1 MPENPV
7 IPAKGPC
14 FLLFLSQTSNHE
26 EQHGMTDY
34 NSEFPHIDLEQERKE
49 ILKAF
54 KGLLRATKTRNR
66 ESTKM
71 IRKAFDVAV
80 EAHKDMRRKSG
91 EPYIYH
97 PIAVARI
104 CAEEMGLG
112 ATSVVCAL
120 LHDTVEDTHITLED
134 VEDLFGAKVRRIID
148 GLTKIPEV
156 FDENAS
162 IQAENFRKM
171 ILTISDDIRVVL
183 IKLADRLHNM
193 RTLGSMRADKQLKIA
208 SETKFLYAPLAHRLG
223 LYSIKTELE
232 DLSFKYTEPD
242 VYQAIENSLKSTQD
256 VRNRFIRRFVHPI
269 REALLH
275 EGYVFD
281 IKARTKSISS
291 IHRKMVT
298 KGIPFEEVYD
308 LFAVRI
314 IVETP
319 VELEKPDCW
328 RIYSIVTDFYQPS
341 PERLRDWISTPR
353 ANGYESLHT
362 TVMSPQGKWVE
373 VQIRSKRMDEIA
385 EKGLA
390 AHYKYKENKN
400 EDSKFDRWVAE
411 IRELI
416 ENPDV
421 SAMDFVNEFKLNL
434 FSDEIY
440 VFTPKGDLRVLPTG
454 ATILDFAY
462 DIHTAIGDKCIGAK
476 VNTKLMP
483 LSYQLQNGDQVE
495 IITSSK
501 QKPNEEWLRF
511 VVSARAKQKIK
522 SSLNEERKSIALD
535 GKEILER
542 KFKQYNIRFQNENI
556 QFLEKFFKMPTVTE
570 LYFRIAKGKIDLTK
584 LREIENVNGMLQL
597 EKKESAVPKD
607 KHELDVYPKINKKE
621 DTIIIGEDFKN
632 IQYKLAKCCSPI
644 PGDAVFGFITIN
656 EGIKIH
662 RNNCP
667 NAEHLMSK
675 MAYRCIKAR
684 WKSQELTAHIA
695 SLRLVGIDNVGI
707 VNKITAIISNQLNVN
722 MKSISFEA
730 NDGLF
735 EGRIQVMVYDRE
747 HLEQLIRNFEMIEG
761 VKRVE
766 RWDIDTAEETIT

>member
-1 MPENPV
+1 MD
-7 IPAKGPC
+7 IT
-14 FLLFLSQTSNHE
+14 Q
-26 EQHGMTDY
+26 
-34 NSEFPHIDLEQERKE
+34 IDLEKERKE
-49 ILKAF
+49 ILNAF
-54 KGLLRATKTRNR
+54 KGLLRATKNRTREN
-66 ESTKM
+66 TKL

-80 EAHKDMRRKSG
+80 DAHKDMRRKSG

-120 LHDTVEDTHITLED
+120 LHDTVEDTHITLQD
-134 VEDLFGAKVRRIID
+134 VEDLFGEKPRRIID

-193 RTLGSMRADKQLKIA
+193 RTLGSMAPDKQLKIA

-223 LYSIKTELE
+223 LYSIKSELD
-232 DLSFKYTEPD
+232 DLAFKYTEPD
-242 VYQAIENSLKSTQD
+242 VYKTIESSLKSTQD
-256 VRNRFIRRFVHPI
+256 VRNRFIRRFTHPI

-281 IKARTKSISS
+281 VKVRTKSVSS
-291 IHRKMVT
+291 IWRKMQT
-298 KGIPFEEVYD
+298 KEIPFEEVYD
-308 LFAVRI
+308 LFAIRI
-314 IVETP
+314 IVDTP

-390 AHYKYKENKN
+390 AHYKYKEDKS
-400 EDSKFDRWVAE
+400 EDSKFDRWIAE
-411 IRELI
+411 IRELM
-416 ENPDV
+416 ENPEL
-421 SAMDFVNEFKLNL
+421 SAMDFVNEFKMNL

-440 VFTPKGDLRVLPTG
+440 VFTPKGELRVLPTG

-476 VNTKLMP
+476 VNTKLVP
-483 LSYQLQNGDQVE
+483 LSYQLLNGDQVE
-495 IITSSK
+495 IITSPK
-501 QKPNEEWLRF
+501 QKPSDEWLRF
-511 VVSARAKQKIK
+511 VTSARAKQKIK
-522 SSLNEERKSIALD
+522 TSLNDERKAIALD

-542 KFKQYNIRFQNENI
+542 KLKQFNIRFQLENI
-556 QFLEKFFKMPTVTE
+556 QILEKFFGMPSSTE
-570 LYFRIAKGKIDLTK
+570 LYFRIAKGKIDLNK
-584 LREIENVNGMLQL
+584 LREIENVNGILQL
-597 EKKESAVPKD
+597 EKKSTAPKD

-621 DTIIIGEDFKN
+621 DIIIIGEDFKN
-632 IQYKLAKCCSPI
+632 IQYKLAKCCNPI

-675 MAYRCIKAR
+675 MAYRCVKAK
-684 WKSQELTAHIA
+684 WKKEDLVSHLA
-695 SLRLVGIDNVGI
+695 SLRLIGIDDVGI
-707 VNKITAIISNQLNVN
+707 VNKITEIISNQHNVN

-735 EGRIQVMVYDRE
+735 EGKIKVLVYDRE
-747 HLEQLIRNFEMIEG
+747 HLDLLTQKFELIEG

-766 RWDIDTAEETIT
+766 RWDSEEEEEQPILN

>member
-1 MPENPV
+1 MD
-7 IPAKGPC
+7 I
-14 FLLFLSQTSNHE
+14 Q
-26 EQHGMTDY
+26 
-34 NSEFPHIDLEQERKE
+34 HIDLEKERKE
-49 ILKAF
+49 ILNAF
-54 KGLLRATKTRNR
+54 KGLLRATKNR
-66 ESTKM
+66 SRENTKM

-80 EAHKDMRRKSG
+80 DAHKDMRRKSG

-120 LHDTVEDTHITLED
+120 LHDTVEDTHITLQD
-134 VEDLFGAKVRRIID
+134 VEDLFGEKARTIID

-171 ILTISDDIRVVL
+171 ILTISGDIRVVL

-193 RTLGSMRADKQLKIA
+193 RTLGSMRPDKQLKIA

-223 LYSIKTELE
+223 LYSIKSELD
-232 DLSFKYTEPD
+232 DLAFKYTEPE
-242 VYQAIENSLKSTQD
+242 VYKQIESNLKSTQD
-256 VRNRFIRRFVHPI
+256 VRNRFIRRFTQPI
-269 REALLH
+269 REALIH

-281 IKARTKSISS
+281 MKVRTKSISS
-291 IHRKMVT
+291 IWRKMQT

-308 LFAVRI
+308 LFAIRI
-314 IVETP
+314 IVDTP

-328 RIYSIVTDFYQPS
+328 RIYSIVTDYYQPS

-390 AHYKYKENKN
+390 AHYKYKEDKS
-400 EDSKFDRWVAE
+400 EDSKFDRWIAE
-411 IRELI
+411 IRELM
-416 ENPDV
+416 ENPDL
-421 SAMDFVNEFKLNL
+421 SAMDFVNEFKMNL

-440 VFTPKGDLRVLPTG
+440 VFTPKGELRVLPTG

-476 VNTKLMP
+476 VNTKLVP
-483 LSYQLQNGDQVE
+483 LSYQLHNGDQVE
-495 IITSSK
+495 IITSAK
-501 QKPNEEWLRF
+501 QKPTDEWLRF
-511 VVSARAKQKIK
+511 VTSARAKQKIK
-522 SSLNEERKSIALD
+522 SSLNEERKAIALD

-542 KFKQYNIRFQNENI
+542 KFKQFNIRFQLDNI
-556 QFLEKFFKMPTVTE
+556 QVLETFFGMPSTTE

-584 LREIENVNGMLQL
+584 IREIENVNGILQL
-597 EKKESAVPKD
+597 EKKGSLPKD

-621 DTIIIGEDFKN
+621 DVIVIGEDFKN
-632 IQYKLAKCCSPI
+632 IQYKLAKCCNPI

-662 RNNCP
+662 RNNCA

-675 MAYRCIKAR
+675 MAYRCVKAK
-684 WKSQELTAHIA
+684 WKSKELVSHLA
-695 SLRLVGIDNVGI
+695 SLRLVGIDNIGI
-707 VNKITAIISNQLNVN
+707 VNRITEIISNQHNVN

-735 EGRIQVMVYDRE
+735 EGKIQVLVYDKE
-747 HLEQLIRNFEMIEG
+747 HLDQLIGKFELIEG
-761 VKRVE
+761 VRRVE
-766 RWDIDTAEETIT
+766 RWDNQEEDQSNLR

>member
-1 MPENPV
+1 MD
-7 IPAKGPC
+7 IT
-14 FLLFLSQTSNHE
+14 Q
-26 EQHGMTDY
+26 
-34 NSEFPHIDLEQERKE
+34 IDLEKERKE
-49 ILKAF
+49 ILNAF
-54 KGLLRATKTRNR
+54 KGLLRATKNRTREN
-66 ESTKM
+66 TKL

-80 EAHKDMRRKSG
+80 DAHKDMRRKSG

-120 LHDTVEDTHITLED
+120 LHDTVEDTHITLQD
-134 VEDLFGAKVRRIID
+134 VEDLFGEKARRIID

-193 RTLGSMRADKQLKIA
+193 RTLESMAPDKQLKIA

-223 LYSIKTELE
+223 LYSIKSELD
-232 DLSFKYTEPD
+232 DLAFKYTEPE
-242 VYQAIENSLKSTQD
+242 VYKNIESNLKSTQD
-256 VRNRFIRRFVHPI
+256 VRNRFIRRFTHPI

-281 IKARTKSISS
+281 VKVRTKSVSS
-291 IHRKMVT
+291 IWRKMQT
-298 KGIPFEEVYD
+298 KEIPFEEVYD
-308 LFAVRI
+308 LFAIRI
-314 IVETP
+314 IVDTP

-390 AHYKYKENKN
+390 AHYKYKEDKS
-400 EDSKFDRWVAE
+400 EDSKFDRWIAE
-411 IRELI
+411 IRELM
-416 ENPDV
+416 ENPEL
-421 SAMDFVNEFKLNL
+421 SAMDFVNEFKMNL

-440 VFTPKGDLRVLPTG
+440 VFTPKGELRVLPTG

-476 VNTKLMP
+476 VNTKLVP
-483 LSYQLQNGDQVE
+483 LSYQLLNGDQVE
-495 IITSSK
+495 IITSPK
-501 QKPNEEWLRF
+501 QKPSDEWLRF
-511 VVSARAKQKIK
+511 VTSARAKQKIK
-522 SSLNEERKSIALD
+522 TSLNDERKAIALD

-542 KFKQYNIRFQNENI
+542 KLKQFNIRFQLENI
-556 QFLEKFFKMPTVTE
+556 QVLEKFFSMPSPTE
-570 LYFRIAKGKIDLTK
+570 LYFRIAKGKIDLNK
-584 LREIENVNGMLQL
+584 LREIENVNGILQL
-597 EKKESAVPKD
+597 EKKSTAPKD

-621 DTIIIGEDFKN
+621 DIIIIGEDFKN
-632 IQYKLAKCCSPI
+632 IQYKLAKCCNPI

-675 MAYRCIKAR
+675 MAYRCVKAK
-684 WKSQELTAHIA
+684 WKKEDLVSHLA
-695 SLRLVGIDNVGI
+695 SLRLIGIDDVGI
-707 VNKITAIISNQLNVN
+707 VNKITEIISNQHNVN

-735 EGRIQVMVYDRE
+735 EGKIKVLVYDRE
-747 HLEQLIRNFEMIEG
+747 HLDLLTQKFELIEG

-766 RWDIDTAEETIT
+766 RWDSEEEEEQPILS

>member
-1 MPENPV
+1 MKE
-7 IPAKGPC
+7 
-14 FLLFLSQTSNHE
+14 
-26 EQHGMTDY
+26 
-34 NSEFPHIDLEQERKE
+34 IDLEKERLE
-49 ILKAF
+49 ILNAF
-54 KGLLRATKTRNR
+54 KGLLRATKNRTREN
-66 ESTKM
+66 TKM

-134 VEDLFGAKVRRIID
+134 VEDLFGEKARRIID

-193 RTLGSMRADKQLKIA
+193 RTLDSMRPDKQLKIA

-223 LYSIKTELE
+223 LYSIKSELE
-232 DLSFKYTEPD
+232 DLSFKYTEPETYRD
-242 VYQAIENSLKSTQD
+242 IEAKLKSTQD
-256 VRNRFIRRFVHPI
+256 VRTRFIRRFMSPI
-269 REALLH
+269 RESLLH
-275 EGYVFD
+275 EGYIFD
-281 IKARTKSISS
+281 IKTRTKSISS

-298 KGIPFEEVYD
+298 KEIPFEEVYD
-308 LFAVRI
+308 LFAIRI

-319 VELEKPDCW
+319 AELEKPDCW

-390 AHYKYKENKN
+390 AHYKYKENN
-400 EDSKFDRWVAE
+400 SEDSKFDRWVAE
-411 IRELI
+411 IRDLI
-416 ENPDV
+416 ENTEL

-476 VNTKLMP
+476 VNTKLVP
-483 LSYQLQNGDQVE
+483 LSYQLHNGDQVE

-501 QKPNEEWLRF
+501 QKPNDEWLKF

-522 SSLNEERKSIALD
+522 TSLNDHKKVIAMD

-542 KFKQYNIRFQNENI
+542 KFKHHNIRFQSENI
-556 QFLEKFFKMPTVTE
+556 SFLEKYYNVPSATE
-570 LYFRIAKGKIDLTK
+570 LYFRIAKGKIDLAK
-584 LREIENVNGMLQL
+584 LREIENVHGMLQL
-597 EKKESAVPKD
+597 EKKENQVPKD

-621 DTIIIGEDFKN
+621 DVIIIGEDFKN
-632 IQYKLAKCCSPI
+632 IQYRLAKCCNPI
-644 PGDAVFGFITIN
+644 PGDNVFGFITIN
-656 EGIKIH
+656 EGVKIH

-684 WKSQELTAHIA
+684 WKSQELTAHLA

-707 VNKITAIISNQLNVN
+707 VNRITEIISNQHNVN
-722 MKSISFEA
+722 MQAISFEA
-730 NDGLF
+730 MDGIF
-735 EGRIQVMVYDRE
+735 EGRIKVLVYDKE
-747 HLEQLIRNFEMIEG
+747 HLEQLVRSFEMIEG

-766 RWDIDTAEETIT
+766 RWDSKEEENHVE